1 MENEIRTLTDAI
13 IRFTEERDWDQ
24 FHNPK
29 DLAIAISLEASE
41 LLEVFLWKKPED
53 AKVEKV
59 KEELADV
66 INYTLLMASKYDLDV
81 FQIVMDKLQRNA
93 EKYPVEKARGS
104 AKKYNEF

>member
-1 MENEIRTLTDAI
+1 MGNDINALTEAVN
-13 IRFTEERDWDQ
+13 RFTEERDWDQ

-41 LLEVFLWKKPED
+41 LLEAFLWKKPEE

-66 INYTLLMASKYDLDV
+66 INYSLLLASKYDLDV
-81 FQIVMDKLQRNA
+81 YQIVMDKLRRNA
-93 EKYPVEKARGS
+93 EKYPIDKARGT
-104 AKKYNEF
+104 AKKYNEL